1 MNEWFYE
8 FFFKPSLKIKSIFS
22 IELFTSE
29 IFVEIFVMYLN
40 VDNLQMI
47 LSARI
52 FSCLFDVF
60 IFSNFCWYF
69 FLIKFTSNNIKES
82 SWLFM
87 VKDSNNIF
95 LSRNLLKY
103 YYFFHLTKRNEI
115 INPQQLQREEEN
127 LYFALEQINLHFK
140 LKTL

>member
-1 MNEWFYE
+1 
-8 FFFKPSLKIKSIFS
+8 
-22 IELFTSE
+22 
-29 IFVEIFVMYLN
+29 
-40 VDNLQMI
+40 
-47 LSARI
+47 
-52 FSCLFDVF
+52 
-60 IFSNFCWYF
+60 
-69 FLIKFTSNNIKES
+69 
-82 SWLFM
+82 M